1 MSVAVAVVT
10 GEGDAA
16 WWLVTHEAGP
26 KPLSSP
32 GWFWLPLLPSGA
44 FQGWMLWQILRG
56 RVAGPFRAPDGD
68 VRRLRAMLYVDLL
81 WYLVMSTAPFP
92 APWTGVVHGF
102 MSLALTVLFHRVL
115 TGASRLLRRTALVA
129 GLVAAVSSIGQE
141 TADLLDLHFAEQV
154 FGLVGLSGLLSSFW
168 MVLVLAAQ
176 ARDGRWGRGT
186 VWSGIGSLLLPLV
199 LAALFFSD
207 FVWLDGFTWFDG
219 SALPGSPGLL
229 LLHGVTGVF
238 HLFGPVWL
246 ARSAHDLGD
255 PRARAV
261 PYEER
266 RPPVR
271 APLGPWPPAVAAVA
285 LPMVSA
291 VVNLAYGLPFWFGPK
306 GLIEYV
312 LPALPVRFMTGSLP
326 LFRTGLD
333 LLAGPV
339 GLTVAVLVAVV
350 RRTRGSAR
358 WAAGALL
365 LNAAVGVVVTLTA
378 PAGPLGDVTWAATDA
393 SAGSQ
398 PDFMSEGSRA
408 YLTWVSA
415 PESGA
420 GGLLPGFSPLWGS
433 AAFTASAL
441 ILLLRY
447 GGRPARSPYRTAAA
461 ALAVTAALCLVPAA
475 DHVRGPST
483 SRAACERLRATTA
496 EYGRRDGPSPMSE
509 EKRFVCEVRT
519 SDVLPSGRNASDQ
532 ELVAYGRR
540 LCGVHTRNDPAEI
553 ARVRAADGVHV
564 PGLTHTLGGICPS
577 AAAVVRA
584 RAEAEDREF
593 REWEADQRRRCDAMP
608 RHRPLIRPD
617 SVTVHPEPVWTDYGE
632 LVANEDDPEADPSG
646 VNASDADP
654 SGTDGTDASDTSDAS
669 DADPSGTDVPDAG
682 PSGAG
687 ASDADD
693 PDASDADPR
702 ADERPDSAS
711 DYTPASPP
719 GSELVEAGPG
729 YLALRIHSDYPLCVT
744 VERYARR
751 PPVETRGWHHV
762 VEVGYR
768 SPTGTILAADPMGGE
783 PLPDLALRGRKGHY
797 RIRVHYAWTPWRGER
812 LGAQRLLIMAYPGR
826 GDEAVVHRRRVE
838 P

>member
-1 MSVAVAVVT
+1 MSVAVAAVT

-26 KPLSSP
+26 RPLSSP

-68 VRRLRAMLYVDLL
+68 VRRLRAMLYVDLV
-81 WYLVMSTAPFP
+81 WYLVMSTAPIP

-102 MSLALTVLFHRVL
+102 MSLGLTVLFHRVL
-115 TGASRLLRRTALVA
+115 TGASQLLRRTALVA

-141 TADLLDLHFAEQV
+141 TADLLGLRFAEW
-154 FGLVGLSGLLSSFW
+154 FFDLVGLGGLLSPFW
-168 MVLVLAAQ
+168 MVLVLVAQ

-186 VWSGIGSLLLPLV
+186 VWSGVGSLLLPLV
-199 LAALFFSD
+199 LTALFFSD
-207 FVWLDGFTWFDG
+207 FVWSGDFSRFDG
-219 SALPGSPGLL
+219 SALPGSPGPL
-229 LLHGVTGVF
+229 LLHGVAGAF
-238 HLFGPVWL
+238 HLFGPLWL

-255 PRARAV
+255 PCARAV
-261 PYEER
+261 PYEGR

-285 LPMVSA
+285 LPMVPMA
-291 VVNLAYGLPFWFGPK
+291 VNLAYGLPFWFGPR
-306 GLIEYV
+306 GMIEYV

-326 LFRTGLD
+326 LLRTGSD

-365 LNAAVGVVVTLTA
+365 LNAAVGVAVTLTA
-378 PAGPLGDVTWAATDA
+378 PTGPLGDVTWAVTDA

-398 PDFMSEGSRA
+398 PDFISEGFQA
-408 YLTWVSA
+408 YLTWVSTS
-415 PESGA
+415 ESGA

-483 SRAACERLRATTA
+483 SRAACERLRATA
-496 EYGRRDGPSPMSE
+496 VEYGRRDGPSPMSE

-519 SDVLPSGRNASDQ
+519 TDVLPSGRNASDQ

-540 LCGVHTRNDPAEI
+540 LCGVHTRNDPVEI
-553 ARVRAADGVHV
+553 ARVRETGGVHV

-608 RHRPLIRPD
+608 RHRPRIRPD

-646 VNASDADP
+646 PDATNASDASNADP
-654 SGTDGTDASDTSDAS
+654 SGTDA
-669 DADPSGTDVPDAG
+669 SGTDGSDV
-682 PSGAG
+682 SG
-687 ASDADD
+687 
-693 PDASDADPR
+693 ADPR
-702 ADERPDSAS
+702 ADETSDSTLGSTSDSTPD
-711 DYTPASPP
+711 SPP

-729 YLALRIHSDYPLCVT
+729 YLAIRIHSDYPLCVT

-797 RIRVHYAWTPWRGER
+797 RIRVHYAWMPWKGER

-826 GDEAVVHRRRVE
+826 GDAAVVHRRRAE